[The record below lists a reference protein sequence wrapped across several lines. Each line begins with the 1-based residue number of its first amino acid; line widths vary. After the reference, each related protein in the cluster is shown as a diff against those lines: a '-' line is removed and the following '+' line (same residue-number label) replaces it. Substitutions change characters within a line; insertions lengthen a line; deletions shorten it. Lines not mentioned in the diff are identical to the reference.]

1 MTFIEHLEEFRKRL
15 IVCIVAMLV
24 GFGVSWYFSEELLR
38 LLLYPL
44 LPLLPQYHGELIYT
58 GLAEPFMLY
67 LKISLLAGAFLASPV
82 IFHQIWSFISPGL
95 KIQEKKYALPFIL
108 FSTIFFVG
116 GALFGFLVVFP
127 FAFKYFLS
135 LTASFFSPKISIK
148 EYFGFASRV
157 LLAFGLVFEFPI
169 VAVILAR
176 IGILDEVF
184 LRKYRK
190 YSIVIIFIAAAV
202 LTPGPDPI
210 SQVCL
215 AVPLLILYELSIFL
229 VKIFKKKPAPEE
241 NS

>member
-15 IVCIVAMLV
+15 IVCIVAVIV
-24 GFGVSWYFSEELLR
+24 GFGIAWNFAEKLFK

-44 LPLLPQYHGELIYT
+44 LPLLDKYHGELIYT
-58 GLAEPFMLY
+58 GLTEPFMLY
-67 LKISLLAGAFLASPV
+67 LKISLLFGGLLAAPV
-82 IFHQIWSFISPGL
+82 IFYEIWAFISPGL
-95 KIQEKKYALPFIL
+95 KVQEKKYAVPFIF
-108 FSTIFFVG
+108 FSTFFFVG

-135 LTASFFSPKISIK
+135 LTASFFSAKISIQ
-148 EYFGFASRV
+148 EYFGFACRV

-176 IGILDEVF
+176 IGILDEKF

-210 SQVCL
+210 SQICL
-215 AVPLLILYELSIFL
+215 AIPLLILYELSIFL
-229 VKIFKKKPAPEE
+229 VKFFKKKPAE
-241 NS
+241 NQ

>member
-15 IVCIVAMLV
+15 IVCIAAMLV

-44 LPLLPQYHGELIYT
+44 LPLLPQFHGELIYT

-82 IFHQIWSFISPGL
+82 IFYQIWSFISPGL
-95 KIQEKKYALPFIL
+95 RLQEKKYALPFIL

-127 FAFKYFLS
+127 MAFKYFLS

-157 LLAFGLVFEFPI
+157 LLAFGLVFEFPV

-190 YSIVIIFIAAAV
+190 YSIVVIFIAAAV

-215 AVPLLILYELSIFL
+215 ALPLYILYELSIFL
-229 VKIFKKKPAPEE
+229 VKIFKKKPAAEANP
-241 NS
+241 

>member
-1 MTFIEHLEEFRKRL
+1 MTFVEHLEEFRKRL
-15 IVCIVAMLV
+15 IISLAAVAV
-24 GFGVSWYFSEELLR
+24 GFGIAWTFSEQLLKF
-38 LLLYPL
+38 LLHPL
-44 LPLLPQYHGELIYT
+44 LPLLPSFHGELIYT

-67 LKISLLAGAFLASPV
+67 LKISLLFGAFLASPV
-82 IFHQIWSFISPGL
+82 IFYQIWTFISPGL
-95 KIQEKKYALPFIL
+95 RAEEKRYALPFIL

-116 GALFGFLVVFP
+116 GALFGFLMVFP

-135 LTASFFSPKISIK
+135 LTTSFFSPKISIK
-148 EYFGFASRV
+148 EYFGFASRI

-176 IGILDEVF
+176 MGVLNDRF
-184 LRKYRK
+184 LRRYRK

-229 VKIFKKKPAPEE
+229 VKFFKKKPAE
-241 NS
+241 NQ

>member
-15 IVCIVAMLV
+15 IVCIAAMLV

-44 LPLLPQYHGELIYT
+44 LPLLPQFHGELIYT

-82 IFHQIWSFISPGL
+82 IFYQIWSFISPGL
-95 KIQEKKYALPFIL
+95 RLQEKKYALPFIL

-127 FAFKYFLS
+127 MAFKYFLS
-135 LTASFFSPKISIK
+135 LTASFFSPKISIR

-157 LLAFGLVFEFPI
+157 LLAFGLVFEFPV

-176 IGILDEVF
+176 IGVLDEVF

-190 YSIVIIFIAAAV
+190 YSIVVIFIAAAV

-215 AVPLLILYELSIFL
+215 ALPLYILYELSIFL
-229 VKIFKKKPAPEE
+229 VKIFKKKPAAEANP
-241 NS
+241 